1 MPLLEVTDLRT
12 HFHTRNGVVRAVDG
26 VSFAL
31 EKGETLGLVGESG
44 SGKSV
49 TCQSLLRLVPQP
61 PARLAGR
68 ALFAG
73 TDLLA
78 CPARAQRA
86 PASLGQQRR

>member
-61 PARLAGR
+61 PARLAAKTLPARWRWR
-68 ALFAG
+68 ASCAG
-73 TDLLA
+73 T
-78 CPARAQRA
+78 RA
-86 PASLGQQRR
+86 